1 MFETEIYRRGWRKC
15 LDPNINTEWM
25 QWKCLITVWANL
37 INTQKHPQVA
47 LLRLSWSELFI
58 LNAAQSALPLHMAPL
73 LAAAGFHSSPMSAER
88 VVSFMDQVRVFQDQ
102 VDKLTR
108 LQVDSAE
115 YSCLK
120 AIALFSPGDCYFI
133 CCYCGTLSLSAE
145 TVQALHWSVKC
156 WTCERQIKRKGL
168 TECSSGSGYLS
179 LMLCSSQCRRLKF
192 PTHSTSTEWCL
203 LGECRHNCTL
213 SSAASLHCYCNRGWK
228 TKHNVTEAI
237 IHFILCHFSTLT
249 RVQVFH
255 SLA

>member
-1 MFETEIYRRGWRKC
+1 M
-15 LDPNINTEWM
+15 
-25 QWKCLITVWANL
+25 WANL

-192 PTHSTSTEWCL
+192 PTHSTSTE
-203 LGECRHNCTL
+203 
-213 SSAASLHCYCNRGWK
+213 
-228 TKHNVTEAI
+228 
-237 IHFILCHFSTLT
+237 
-249 RVQVFH
+249 
-255 SLA
+255 